1 MDNVHY
7 ILEPS
12 LFWIMVVSSQE
23 EAVVAQ
29 EVTTPTILMK
39 YNKHM
44 VAKKVPHVIDNKLSQ
59 SSYLA
64 VVVEEEQDI
73 QTPLVDQVDP
83 ILIMEQE
90 ETSTLVEEV
99 VMQHLEVLPMQ
110 EVTVVI

>member
-7 ILEPS
+7 ILEQT

-23 EAVVAQ
+23 VAVVVQ

-39 YNKHM
+39 YNNHM
-44 VAKKVPHVIDNKLSQ
+44 VVKKVPHVRDNKLSQ

-73 QTPLVDQVDP
+73 QTPLVDLVDP
-83 ILIMEQE
+83 TLIMEQE
-90 ETSTLVEEV
+90 ETSTLVGLV

>member
-7 ILEPS
+7 ILEQT

-29 EVTTPTILMK
+29 EVITPTIPMK

-44 VAKKVPHVIDNKLSQ
+44 VAKKVPHAIDNKPSQ

-83 ILIMEQE
+83 ILTMEQE

>member
-1 MDNVHY
+1 M
-7 ILEPS
+7 
-12 LFWIMVVSSQE
+12 
-23 EAVVAQ
+23 AVQ

-39 YNKHM
+39 CSKHM
-44 VAKKVPHVIDNKLSQ
+44 VVRKVPHVIDNKLSQ

-73 QTPLVDQVDP
+73 QTPLVVKVDP
-83 ILIMEQE
+83 TLIMEQE